1 MEANNQ
7 EPDLRKIIPR
17 IRLTPIVVP
26 KRLRS
31 PNTKDGTPAFE
42 TDLDAV
48 REVESIFKK
57 HTKKNKTKHEN
68 LQEK

>member
-7 EPDLRKIIPR
+7 EPDLREFIPR
-17 IRLTPIVVP
+17 IHLTPIVVP
-26 KRLRS
+26 KRLR
-31 PNTKDGTPAFE
+31 PANAKDGIPAFA
-42 TDLDAV
+42 TDLEAV
-48 REVESIFKK
+48 REVESILKK